1 MLDKL
6 LKNEKLILIL
16 ICLAAFVS
24 RCLLVYYMDGPFIY
38 ADEMGYW
45 SHAANMAGLQWSIDG
60 TSWYSYGYSLILVPL
75 FWISHNMSVVYKMAL
90 VLNAIMGV
98 ISCLLCY
105 GIAAKLAP
113 KLEKWVIGVL
123 SLVVTMY
130 PAFLAQSYI
139 AWTETELTMLVW
151 LLLWLVLQYEH
162 QQQKNHSVNWKMP
175 GCAALIG
182 LICGY
187 LYLVHNRTLG
197 IMVACVLIVVLMVF
211 LKKMRWQDGAVILAM
226 LAAVYLLNTPVKEL
240 LKVKFEAGFA
250 DAVSGNSIQGG
261 IRKIKKLA
269 SLNGIMALIFSL
281 DGQLWYLAAASGL
294 LLFWGIKAC
303 IEKILKEK
311 EHALFYSFTLLS
323 FAGMTAISSIAAMST
338 QAIDTS
344 QRIRLDRYFY
354 GRYIECILGPLL
366 LIALLYLVQQALDKK
381 ALLWH
386 GAFLLLL
393 LCMALVLGYRLRGIN
408 DFYVQSCSVFGI
420 EYYRWFGEFSIGL
433 CTVVAAVLSL
443 CLFFGLGRVQHA
455 KTEHVKAGRLD
466 FHQRRVLAVSIVCIL
481 FWGLTGLQG
490 IRSFEMVEQRYT
502 KQYTQLFDH
511 IKELDVDH
519 IYVYGSY
526 KAAADVQTRTVDKEV
541 IRLSDDFS
549 QIDDVETGNYL
560 VMEEETAEQYGID
573 KLEVCYEYLDYV
585 VCRKKW

>member
-1 MLDKL
+1 
-6 LKNEKLILIL
+6 
-16 ICLAAFVS
+16 
-24 RCLLVYYMDGPFIY
+24 
-38 ADEMGYW
+38 
-45 SHAANMAGLQWSIDG
+45 
-60 TSWYSYGYSLILVPL
+60 
-75 FWISHNMSVVYKMAL
+75 
-90 VLNAIMGV
+90 
-98 ISCLLCY
+98 
-105 GIAAKLAP
+105 
-113 KLEKWVIGVL
+113 
-123 SLVVTMY
+123 
-130 PAFLAQSYI
+130 
-139 AWTETELTMLVW
+139 
-151 LLLWLVLQYEH
+151 
-162 QQQKNHSVNWKMP
+162 
-175 GCAALIG
+175 
-182 LICGY
+182 
-187 LYLVHNRTLG
+187 
-197 IMVACVLIVVLMVF
+197 
-211 LKKMRWQDGAVILAM
+211 
-226 LAAVYLLNTPVKEL
+226 
-240 LKVKFEAGFA
+240 
-250 DAVSGNSIQGG
+250 
-261 IRKIKKLA
+261 
-269 SLNGIMALIFSL
+269 
-281 DGQLWYLAAASGL
+281 
-294 LLFWGIKAC
+294 
-303 IEKILKEK
+303 
-311 EHALFYSFTLLS
+311 
-323 FAGMTAISSIAAMST
+323 
-338 QAIDTS
+338 
-344 QRIRLDRYFY
+344 
-354 GRYIECILGPLL
+354 
-366 LIALLYLVQQALDKK
+366 
-381 ALLWH
+381 
-386 GAFLLLL
+386 
-393 LCMALVLGYRLRGIN
+393 MALVLGYRLRGIN